1 MLNPDVFC
9 RDIAVFVKIFVPYN
23 AFQGNNSKTLTG
35 LEIFL
40 NPYVSVGKSS
50 TFHRPGRIDPNF
62 LKILKLPNQC
72 LIPTYFV
79 EMQRFL

>member
-9 RDIAVFVKIFVPYN
+9 RDIAIIVKIFVPYN
-23 AFQGNNSKTLTG
+23 AFKGNNSKNLTG

-40 NPYVSVGKSS
+40 NPYVPVGEFFQVPPSLS
-50 TFHRPGRIDPNF
+50 HRPNLF
-62 LKILKLPNQC
+62 KTLELSNQF

-79 EMQRFL
+79 EI